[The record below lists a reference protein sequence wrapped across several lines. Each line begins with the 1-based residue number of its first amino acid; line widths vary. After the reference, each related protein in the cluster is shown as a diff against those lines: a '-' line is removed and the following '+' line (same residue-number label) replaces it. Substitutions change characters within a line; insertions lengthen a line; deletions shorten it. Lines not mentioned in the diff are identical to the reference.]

1 MRKATE
7 IIRRV
12 ASETERAIL
21 FHSASGKDSIALLEL
36 MSPHFREIVCAFMY
50 TVPGLEHITRYIEWA
65 QRRYANARFVQMPH
79 YGVYSYIRE
88 GYLGCKRNPNQKVY
102 NLGQLTDITRERTS
116 IDWVFYGFKKSD
128 SLNRRLMLQTYTME
142 AINEQT
148 KKVYPLSTYKNGDVL
163 RFIDERGLIKPESYG
178 GKAQSSG
185 CDVNDL
191 DYLLYLRNEWPNDL
205 RKVLNTYPLAERKL
219 FDYDN
224 GKEN

>member
-7 IIRRV
+7 IICKV
-12 ASETERAIL
+12 ASQTDRAIL

-36 MSPHFREIVCAFMY
+36 MYPHFREIVCAFMY
-50 TVPGLEHITRYIEWA
+50 TVPRLEHTARYIEWA
-65 QRRYANARFVQMPH
+65 QRRYSNVRFVQMPH
-79 YGVYSYIRE
+79 YGVYSYIRT
-88 GYLGCKRNPNQKVY
+88 GYLGCKCNPKQKLY
-102 NLGQLTDITRERTS
+102 NLGQLTDITRERS
-116 IDWVFYGFKKSD
+116 GIDWAFYGFKKSD
-128 SLNRRLMLQTYTME
+128 SLNRRLMLQTYTDE

-148 KKVYPLSTYKNGDVL
+148 KKVYPLSKYKNADVL

-191 DYLLYLRNEWPNDL
+191 NYLLYLREEYPGDL
-205 RKVLNTYPLAERKL
+205 RKVLEMFPLAERKL

-224 GKEN
+224 GKED